1 MTRSAPQAGKAEAGG
16 AAGMTGRTR
25 PAFRD
30 GGGWHIRGA
39 ESFSGS
45 RSMRPRIADLKTFPL
60 SQLSV
65 TRRDDDAVDVS
76 AFANNLG
83 FGWTEAQRLLR
94 AAERDHLAHRYVDVD
109 GVSRWSLVNG
119 AKIGRRSGHKRPTEW
134 TIRRG
139 YCGARHS
146 GNHDVW
152 RSHD

>member
-1 MTRSAPQAGKAEAGG
+1 MCQHSSRASVDRRRVSSGIAPTIARNRLSGKTIGNFGPDLDQAADCSVLCSH
-16 AAGMTGRTR
+16 RFNLDIPR

-83 FGWTEAQRLLR
+83 FGWTEAQR
-94 AAERDHLAHRYVDVD
+94 
-109 GVSRWSLVNG
+109 
-119 AKIGRRSGHKRPTEW
+119 
-134 TIRRG
+134 
-139 YCGARHS
+139 
-146 GNHDVW
+146 
-152 RSHD
+152 